1 MLGLVATGDMLR
13 RARDRPGAA
22 ALRAL
27 LACEPT
33 LTRSEAERRLLALL
47 ATAQL
52 ARPRTSVHLAGYEV
66 DALA

>member
-1 MLGLVATGDMLR
+1 MLR

-52 ARPRTSVHLAGYEV
+52 ARPRTSVHVAGYEV